1 MLLAQT
7 RLPEF
12 VVPAIDWAVLAMPAS
27 LMIWGM
33 LVLLVDLFTS
43 DRRVLAGLSIVGLLG
58 TALLGLWSW
67 GIERTAFGDMLIL
80 DRFGTIVNWIL
91 LGATAITILI
101 SLDYMPRHGLLR
113 GEFYPL
119 LLFATSGMLLLVQSN
134 DLVMVF
140 IGVETLSIALY
151 VLTGFAV
158 PQFKSGEAAIKY
170 LLLGGFAAGFLVYG
184 IALIYG
190 FTGVTGLNAIRD
202 ALSANA
208 ADGVSIQDPLLL
220 AGLGFVLIALGFK
233 VSLVP
238 FHAWTPDVYDGAPT
252 PVTAYMSVTT
262 KGAAFVA
269 MLRVLTVGFPA
280 LRAEWQLIFGILA
293 AVTMAYGNIVA
304 VAQTNLK
311 RMLAYSS
318 IAHAGYMLLGVLP
331 ASDLGASAFLVYLL
345 AYGLTNLGAF
355 AVLISLENRGF
366 ASFSLNDL
374 RGLGRRHPLL
384 ALAMSVFMFSL
395 AGVPPTAGFVGK
407 FAIFRAA
414 WAANLEWL
422 ALIGVITSAIAA
434 FFYLRVIVLMW
445 MRDEEAA
452 AEPRAIF
459 ATPPLVIG
467 LAVVVLGILLLGIAP
482 DLIINLVQETVLTA
496 AR

>member
-1 MLLAQT
+1 MFLAQT
-7 RLPEF
+7 EF
-12 VVPAIDWAVLAMPAS
+12 VVPAIDWTVLAMPAA

-33 LVLLVDLFTS
+33 LVLLVDMFTS
-43 DRRVLAGLSIVGLLG
+43 NRRVLATLSIVGLLA
-58 TALLGLWSW
+58 TAALGVLSW
-67 GIERTAFGDMLIL
+67 GVERTAFGDMLIL

-101 SLDYMPRHGLLR
+101 SLDYLPRQGLLR

-119 LLFATSGMLLLVQSN
+119 LLFATSGMLILVQAN

-170 LLLGGFAAGFLVYG
+170 LLLGAFAAGFLVYG

-190 FTGVTGLNAIRD
+190 FTGETGLNAIRT
-202 ALSANA
+202 ALSANVA
-208 ADGVSIQDPLLL
+208 SGVSIQDPILL

-252 PVTAYMSVTT
+252 PVTAYMSVAT

-269 MLRVLTVGFPA
+269 MLRLLTVGFPA
-280 LRAEWQLIFGILA
+280 LKAEWQLIFGILA

-345 AYGLTNLGAF
+345 AYTLTNLGAF
-355 AVLISLENRGF
+355 AVLIALENRGF
-366 ASFSLNDL
+366 TSFSLDDL

-407 FAIFRAA
+407 FAVFRAA
-414 WAANLEWL
+414 WAADLRWL
-422 ALIGVITSAIAA
+422 ALIGVVTSVIAA

-445 MRDEEAA
+445 MRDEDVG
-452 AEPRAIF
+452 AEIRPTF
-459 ATPPLVIG
+459 TTPPLVIG
-467 LAVVVLGILLLGIAP
+467 LAVAVLGILLLGIAP
-482 DLIINLVQETVLTA
+482 DAMINLVQDTVLTA